1 MKGEAKAMF
10 RAIDERREAERVAK
24 MSAHERLRY
33 ERQQKKRARNVTI
46 KRVIITLLL
55 LAWLV
60 LLFML

>member
-1 MKGEAKAMF
+1 MKGEAEAMF
-10 RAIDERREAERVAK
+10 RAID
-24 MSAHERLRY
+24 

-60 LLFML
+60 LFFML